1 MAEKSI
7 SLTRKDPNEAAIR
20 RRQKYAE
27 MLAAQGAKDIEVAD
41 VGGIPTPISPFQG
54 LAKVFQ
60 TGLGSYLANEADK
73 EEADYVDAR
82 RKKVAAALAKAPG
95 LATENKPE
103 PMPTAAPAT
112 DEYGA
117 PYSPTTPEASAL
129 IAESDSVK
137 PQPRVTPK
145 QTRDYY
151 ANMAMSDDPDIAEA
165 GEKQLKALTES
176 TSFMGK
182 INPSQYTTDSVKNFT
197 NTLDYGELVPKPT
210 GLKADLYDMFS
221 LMGLSTKDIATNP
234 LAQRYISGLLAKNAG
249 FVTEADAADLAQKFV
264 SIGITRAAELR
275 ANPTGQDVPGMP
287 PATSAFS
294 ITPYMPA
301 NISRTTGRNQYTLGQ
316 TAPAPTPGAVAQALG
331 GAPTPAQRTAAQPAA
346 PRQFSPPVRT
356 VPMGQPAAVAPQIA
370 PEQQASTAPGVK
382 AWQQKGFVPLFRAPN
397 VSPME
402 KQKLVLAQPA
412 EQSGSLGELAKLDA
426 IDRNID
432 KLLNDPG
439 FNLITGLAG
448 SKLPNISNAAIQ
460 TEGTFQQ
467 LQNQAKAFSVA
478 AMKDASSTG
487 ATGLG
492 QITRTEYPMLRDMAA
507 RFVAADTPAA
517 RREAMLDW
525 KRAINGARGRIV
537 DQYNSTYDPINY
549 NPPPVTTYR
558 SPEADKA
565 LSDKVNKY
573 RQGRR

>member
-1 MAEKSI
+1 MAENSI

-82 RKKVAAALAKAPG
+82 RKKVAAALAGAPG
-95 LATENKPE
+95 LATANKPE

-117 PYSPTTPEASAL
+117 PYSTTTPEASAP
-129 IAESDSVK
+129 IVESGAVK
-137 PQPRVTPK
+137 PQPRVTFNQK
-145 QTRDYY
+145 RNYY
-151 ANMAMSDDPDIAEA
+151 ANMANSDDPDLAEA
-165 GEKQLKALTES
+165 GAKQLRTMNDSMSKMANVNPKDFTQD
-176 TSFMGK
+176 SF
-182 INPSQYTTDSVKNFT
+182 KNYMDT
-197 NTLDYGELVPKPT
+197 GEPGDLVAKPT

-221 LMGLSTKDIATNP
+221 VMGLSTKDIANSP
-234 LAQRYISGLLAKNAG
+234 LAQRLISGFLATKFG
-249 FVTEADAADLAQKFV
+249 LVTEADAADLALKFV
-264 SIGITRAAELR
+264 NSGVTRAAQLFEDS
-275 ANPTGQDVPGMP
+275 TGKNVPGMP
-287 PATSAFS
+287 SQQSAFS
-294 ITPYMPA
+294 ITPYLPA
-301 NISRTTGRNQYTLGQ
+301 NISQTTGRGSYTLGQ
-316 TAPAPTPGAVAQALG
+316 PTPEPTPGAVAQALG
-331 GAPTPAQRTAAQPAA
+331 GAPPPVQRTAAQPAA

-412 EQSGSLGELAKLDA
+412 EQSGTLGELAKLDA
-426 IDRNID
+426 IERNID
-432 KLLNDPG
+432 KLLNEPG
-439 FNLITGLAG
+439 FNLNTGLVG
-448 SKLPNISNAAIQ
+448 SKLPNISSAAIQ
-460 TEGTFQQ
+460 AEGTFQQ

-478 AMKDASSTG
+478 DMKDSSSTG

-492 QITRTEYPMLRDMAA
+492 QITRAEYPMLRDIAA

-573 RQGRR
+573 RKGRR